1 MNSKADG
8 LPDRSLSD
16 FLVTYIIG
24 QGAFGRVYL
33 AELEDMKD
41 ITKYGIK
48 SIRKDRLVEK
58 NAIP

>member
-8 LPDRSLSD
+8 LPDKKLSD

-33 AELEDMKD
+33 AELED
-41 ITKYGIK
+41 
-48 SIRKDRLVEK
+48 S
-58 NAIP
+58 

>member
-41 ITKYGIK
+41 ITKYAIK

>member
-8 LPDRSLSD
+8 LPDQKLSD

-33 AELEDMKD
+33 AELEDSKD
-41 ITKYGIK
+41 INKYAIK
-48 SIRKDRLVEK
+48 SIRKDRLVDK

>member
-8 LPDRSLSD
+8 LPDKKLSD

-33 AELEDMKD
+33 AELEDSKD
-41 ITKYGIK
+41 INKYAIK
-48 SIRKDRLVEK
+48 SIRKDRLVDK

>member
-1 MNSKADG
+1 MKFKADD
-8 LPDRSLSD
+8 LPDRKLSD

-33 AELEDMKD
+33 AELENKS
-41 ITKYGIK
+41 IEKFAIK
-48 SIRKDRLVEK
+48 SIRKDRLVDK